1 MTDAGTHWQARPEAG
16 GGTGLGFLAWIAEHL
31 DPKILRLLL
40 YPAVAYFY
48 CIRAPERRASRDFL
62 GRVLGRPVRERDV
75 LRHFLRFAQVT
86 ADRFY
91 LLANRRD
98 AKTVRFVGADEVQRV
113 VDLGRPGIFLA
124 AHFGSFEAA
133 RVIGPQLGGVGL
145 RIVLAKGVNARFI
158 ELMARVGPE
167 HVGQII
173 DSQQSKASLGVAI
186 ANAIHSGDWVGFL
199 ADRHRPGDPTTQCE
213 FLGEPARFPVGPY
226 IVANALSAPIVCVFC
241 RVTRSGYDVHCET
254 LSEGLRAPRA
264 ERAATVDALAQ
275 RYAKMLERHVRA
287 APFGWFNF
295 FDFWARA

>member
-1 MTDAGTHWQARPEAG
+1 MTDAGAHWQARPEAG
-16 GGTGLGFLAWIAEHL
+16 GGTGLSFLAWIAEHL
-31 DPKILRLLL
+31 DPKVLRLLL
-40 YPAVAYFY
+40 YPTVAYFY

-75 LRHFLRFAQVT
+75 LRHFLHFAQVT

-91 LLANRRD
+91 LLANRRA
-98 AKTVRFVGADEVQRV
+98 AKTVRFVGAEEVQRV

-133 RVIGPQLGGVGL
+133 RVVGPQLGGVGL
-145 RIVLAKGVNARFI
+145 RIVLDKRVNARFI
-158 ELMARVGPE
+158 ELMARIGPE

-199 ADRHRPGDPTTQCE
+199 ADRHRPGDPTTRCE
-213 FLGEPARFPVGPY
+213 FLGEPARFPLGPY

-241 RVTRSGYDVHCET
+241 RITESGYDVHCET
-254 LSEGLRAPRA
+254 LSEGLRVPRA
-264 ERAATVDALAQ
+264 ERAAAFDALAQ
-275 RYAKMLERHVRA
+275 RYAEMLERHVRA

-295 FDFWARA
+295 FDFWADA